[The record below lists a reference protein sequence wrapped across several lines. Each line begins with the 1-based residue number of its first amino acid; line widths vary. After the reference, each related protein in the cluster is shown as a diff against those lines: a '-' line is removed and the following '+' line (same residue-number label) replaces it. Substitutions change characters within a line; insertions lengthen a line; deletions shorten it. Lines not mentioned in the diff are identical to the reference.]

1 MLKMFRTPWAALAI
15 ASGFATAAVLVIFGH
30 PEYGADGAIVAG
42 ASVAKAGFIFA
53 GAVIG
58 AYIINV
64 PTAIQ
69 LRSNMSAMLML
80 WGFLALLV
88 MMALFG
94 AVAIYLDSAF
104 EGLAGMAGGGYGGA
118 LREFFKRRTADDNA
132 AEEAAKRR
140 TADDNAAEEAAKAQS
155 MVDQAII

>member
-1 MLKMFRTPWAALAI
+1 MRKMFRTPWAALAI
-15 ASGFATAAVLVIFGH
+15 ASGFATAAVLVLFAQ
-30 PEYGADGAIVAG
+30 PEYGANGDIVSG

-88 MMALFG
+88 LMALFG
-94 AVAIYLDSAF
+94 AVSIYLDSAF

-118 LREFFKRRTADDNA
+118 LREFFKRRLAADQA
-132 AEEAAKRR
+132 AEQ
-140 TADDNAAEEAAKAQS
+140 AAEDQSIVDRAAG
-155 MVDQAII
+155 

>member
-15 ASGFATAAVLVIFGH
+15 ASGFVTAAVLVLFAQ
-30 PEYGADGAIVAG
+30 PEYGADGAVVAG

-69 LRSNMSAMLML
+69 LR
-80 WGFLALLV
+80 
-88 MMALFG
+88 
-94 AVAIYLDSAF
+94 
-104 EGLAGMAGGGYGGA
+104 
-118 LREFFKRRTADDNA
+118 RTCRRC
-132 AEEAAKRR
+132 
-140 TADDNAAEEAAKAQS
+140 
-155 MVDQAII
+155 